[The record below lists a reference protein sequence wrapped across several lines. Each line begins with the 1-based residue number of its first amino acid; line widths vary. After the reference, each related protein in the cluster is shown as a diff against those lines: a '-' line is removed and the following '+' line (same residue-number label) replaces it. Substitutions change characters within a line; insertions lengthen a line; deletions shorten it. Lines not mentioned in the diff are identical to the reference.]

1 MLTHVVKNKYVL
13 IEIVYGKVKLKSV
26 SHKETEIIFYYSL
39 QYLSIFIFK
48 YITFSIESPKSF
60 SIGVKYENNSNVL
73 YFDSAF

>member
-1 MLTHVVKNKYVL
+1 MLTQVVKNKYVL

-48 YITFSIESPKSF
+48 YITFFNRISKIFFYWSK
-60 SIGVKYENNSNVL
+60 I
-73 YFDSAF
+73 

>member
-13 IEIVYGKVKLKSV
+13 IEIVYGKIKLKSV

-48 YITFSIESPKSF
+48 YVTFFNRISKIVFYWRK
-60 SIGVKYENNSNVL
+60 I
-73 YFDSAF
+73 